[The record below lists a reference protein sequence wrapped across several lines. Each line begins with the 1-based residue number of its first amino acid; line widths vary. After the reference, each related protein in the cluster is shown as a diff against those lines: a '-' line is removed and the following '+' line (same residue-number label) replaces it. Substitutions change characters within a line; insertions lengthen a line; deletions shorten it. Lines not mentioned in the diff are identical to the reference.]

1 MGDNWIGHHMPDTL
15 WGQVALGLA
24 VLAVL
29 VIVAGWVTSR
39 VLTTIARR
47 TLTAVG
53 HDDWSVALSRR
64 RVFRNLSYAV
74 PLLVIMSNIGLLP
87 IAETYAGLMARI
99 FLSGGI
105 VFFFMALSGVLS
117 AWQDIH
123 AASKRAQTHS
133 IKGYLELGK
142 IIFWAVC
149 LILVISILVNRSP
162 LLMLSGLRSEEHTS
176 ELQSLMRISYAV
188 FCLKK
193 KKKNYHIKNTYYNK

>member
-1 MGDNWIGHHMPDTL
+1 
-15 WGQVALGLA
+15 
-24 VLAVL
+24 
-29 VIVAGWVTSR
+29 
-39 VLTTIARR
+39 
-47 TLTAVG
+47 
-53 HDDWSVALSRR
+53 
-64 RVFRNLSYAV
+64 
-74 PLLVIMSNIGLLP
+74 
-87 IAETYAGLMARI
+87 MARI

-162 LLMLSGLRSEEHTS
+162 LLMLSGLGALSAVLLLVFKDTLLSLVASTQMTSNDMLRIGDWIERSEEHTS
-176 ELQSLMRISYAV
+176 ELQSLM
-188 FCLKK
+188 
-193 KKKNYHIKNTYYNK
+193 

>member
-1 MGDNWIGHHMPDTL
+1 MQEQTLLAQWMGDNWIDHYMPHTL
-15 WGQVALGLA
+15 WGQVLLGLA
-24 VLAVL
+24 VLAILVL
-29 VIVAGWVTSR
+29 LAGWITAR

-87 IAETYAGLMARI
+87 IAEKYAGLMARI
-99 FLSGGI
+99 FLLGGI

-123 AASKRAQTHS
+123 AASNRAQTHS
-133 IKGYLELGK
+133 ITGKLELGK
-142 IIFWAVC
+142 IIVWAVC
-149 LILVISILVNRSP
+149 LILVISKIGRAPCRERV
-162 LLMLSGLRSEEHTS
+162 E
-176 ELQSLMRISYAV
+176 QSV
-188 FCLKK
+188 
-193 KKKNYHIKNTYYNK
+193 